1 VAPTVVIAYLDIR
14 DVPERLEPLEAL
26 GARVVRTHSLAAPEL
41 APVLP
46 EAGALIVELNAVP
59 EPLLDRL
66 PCCRIIACAS
76 TGYDYV
82 AWQAAA
88 QRGVWVTHVPDY
100 CTEEVATH
108 TIALLLSQARRLPG
122 LFAQVRQAD
131 WNPLPVRPIRRL
143 QGQTLG
149 IIGLGRIGKSVARKA
164 QGLGL
169 RVIAHDPYVA
179 EAIMTALGVV
189 RVSREDLLRRA
200 DYVTLHTP
208 LTAETEG
215 MLDGAALALMP
226 PHAVLINTARGR
238 LVDEAALLAAVRA
251 GRLAAAA
258 LDVLAEEPPPADHP
272 LLAEPRIHVTPHS
285 AWCSEE
291 ADQEVWRRAA
301 EDVARV
307 LQGRPP
313 LHAVAE
319 IQAPTQAAPR
329 GSDSSRA
336 GLSTG

>member
-1 VAPTVVIAYLDIR
+1 MKGPTVIIAYLDVR
-14 DVPERLEPLEAL
+14 DVPERIDALEAL
-26 GARVVRTHSLAAPEL
+26 NARVVRTHNLLATEFAPY
-41 APVLP
+41 LP
-46 EAGALIVELNAVP
+46 AADALIVELNAVP

-66 PCCRIIACAS
+66 PRCRIIACSS

-88 QRGVWVTHVPDY
+88 RRGIWTTHVPDY

-108 TIALLLSQARRLPG
+108 AIALLLSQARRLPG
-122 LFAQVRQAD
+122 LFTQVARAD

-164 QGLGL
+164 QGLGM
-169 RVIAHDPYVA
+169 RVIAQDPYVD
-179 EAIMTALGVV
+179 EPTMTALGVR
-189 RVSREDLLRRA
+189 RVERAALLSSS

-208 LTAETEG
+208 LTDETDS
-215 MLDGAALALMP
+215 MIDAAALALMP

-238 LVDEAALLAAVRA
+238 LLDEAALLDAVRS

-258 LDVLAEEPPPADHP
+258 LDVLCEEPPAADHP
-272 LLAEPRIHVTPHS
+272 VLHEPRIFVTPHS

-307 LQGRPP
+307 LTGQPP
-313 LHAVAE
+313 LHAVAPL
-319 IQAPTQAAPR
+319 AR
-329 GSDSSRA
+329 
-336 GLSTG
+336 

>member
-1 VAPTVVIAYLDIR
+1 MVPTVVIAYLDIR
-14 DVPERLEPLEAL
+14 DVPERIEALEAL
-26 GARVVRTHSLAAPEL
+26 GARVLRTHSLGAPEL
-41 APVLP
+41 ATVLP
-46 EAGALIVELNAVP
+46 LADALIVELNAVP
-59 EPLLDRL
+59 EPLLARL
-66 PCCRIIACAS
+66 PRCRIIACAS

-88 QRGVWVTHVPDY
+88 RCGVWVTHVPDY

-108 TIALLLSQARRLPG
+108 TMALLLSQARRLPG
-122 LFAQVRQAD
+122 LFAQVQRAD

-169 RVIAHDPYVA
+169 RVMAHDPYVD
-179 EAIMTALGVV
+179 EATMSALGVT
-189 RVSREDLLRRA
+189 RAAREDLLRTA
-200 DYVTLHTP
+200 DYVSVHTP
-208 LTAETEG
+208 LTDETEG
-215 MLDGAALALMP
+215 MLDAAALALMP

-238 LVDEAALLAAVRA
+238 LVDEAALLEAVRA

-258 LDVLAEEPPPADHP
+258 LDVLADEPPSADHP
-272 LLAEPRIHVTPHS
+272 LLAEPRISVTPHS

-291 ADQEVWRRAA
+291 ADAEVWRRAA

-307 LQGRPP
+307 LNGQPP
-313 LHAVAE
+313 LHAVTT
-319 IQAPTQAAPR
+319 IHT
-329 GSDSSRA
+329 
-336 GLSTG
+336 